1 VSLNTTE
8 SDKTTQ
14 IHESGP
20 TDLSL
25 NAISIARLKS
35 NEILLKVVAQNIT
48 RLIRVPGDAHTSTVR
63 SIVAQKLLIQESNG
77 SEQLALYLPCTG
89 VYLKQGN
96 RPLWNYYISQTDS
109 ITLRK
114 PEPPSRTVTVLIKD
128 LNLQEYVPV
137 WKETTTM
144 GLLQLLVNKD
154 LTLIT
159 KYFLSCDG
167 KTPLPMNEILP
178 KASHFTYSAYPQQT
192 LSKDSGAAN
201 ETTMCSSLEARKE
214 FPTPSNKF
222 IRVRSL
228 GHSNPPLEV
237 KTNLENFPPVLL
249 EKKWRSISP
258 DYKFQHLNRL
268 FLPPLESILQ
278 PNIPTHFKSCMP
290 SETKTTIT
298 TSGLKPSVP
307 PLDII
312 TTLKQ

>member
-8 SDKTTQ
+8 SDKATQ
-14 IHESGP
+14 IHEPGP

-25 NAISIARLKS
+25 NAISIARLQKS
-35 NEILLKVVAQNIT
+35 NEILLKVVTQNIT

-63 SIVAQKLLIQESNG
+63 SIVAQKLLIHETNG
-77 SEQLALYLPCTG
+77 EQLALYLPCTG

-109 ITLRK
+109 ITLKK
-114 PEPPSRTVTVLIKD
+114 PEPSARTVTVLIKD
-128 LNLQEYVPV
+128 LNHQEYVPI

-178 KASHFTYSAYPQQT
+178 KASHFTYCSYPQQT

-201 ETTMCSSLEARKE
+201 ENTMCSSLEARKE
-214 FPTPSNKF
+214 LPSTNKF
-222 IRVRSL
+222 IRVRSH
-228 GHSNPPLEV
+228 GHSNPTLEA
-237 KTNLENFPPVLL
+237 KTNLENFPPILL

-278 PNIPTHFKSCMP
+278 PNIPTHYKSSP
-290 SETKTTIT
+290 PLETKTPST
-298 TSGLKPSVP
+298 TPGHKPFVP